1 MKIDVLRIMAETYH
15 ALGEQAMAEYYL
27 SKIPRLN
34 FLYYEI
40 AAAIQNGE
48 KRLESIEQTECL
60 CIDKL
65 ISILA
70 MRKEEEKDP
79 HQKANIDQQVHDMLN
94 FFKGYPAYREIAE
107 IMEQHWE
114 HETIMKLYQW
124 EDLTYG
130 FTPGQTSSMN
140 LRIVLNGS
148 RQAQK

>member
-40 AAAIQNGE
+40 AAEIQNGE

-65 ISILA
+65 ISIEKPYRGLQKMLCRKTSKAFLA
-70 MRKEEEKDP
+70 EK
-79 HQKANIDQQVHDMLN
+79 
-94 FFKGYPAYREIAE
+94 
-107 IMEQHWE
+107 
-114 HETIMKLYQW
+114 
-124 EDLTYG
+124 
-130 FTPGQTSSMN
+130 
-140 LRIVLNGS
+140 VLNAVYS
-148 RQAQK
+148 SDCKASYPSSPVRTRTTFSTSCTKIFPSPIWPV